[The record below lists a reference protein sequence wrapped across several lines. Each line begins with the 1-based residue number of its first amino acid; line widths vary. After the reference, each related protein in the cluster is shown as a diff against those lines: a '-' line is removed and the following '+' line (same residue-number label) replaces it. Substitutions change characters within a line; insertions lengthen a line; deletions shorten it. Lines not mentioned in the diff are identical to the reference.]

1 MIYVV
6 RDVPDGRVIG
16 DWTVTVIT
24 GVMFRPYNYSG
35 DCLGILPLIW

>member
-6 RDVPDGRVIG
+6 RDVPDRRVIG

-24 GVMFRPYNYSG
+24 GVMFRPYIVVIV
-35 DCLGILPLIW
+35 ILPLIW